1 MPGLAGSV
9 DMDFRYSTEQDDFRA
24 SLSGFLRDAAPLAR
38 VRQTGGHDAQVWQ
51 RLCAEMELPG
61 LHVPVEYGGVGATLV
76 ETAIAFG
83 ELGRALTP
91 VPLAATTFAIEAILR
106 TGDEEQWTRLLKGL
120 LRGEQ
125 IGALAVAG
133 PRDCDPSE
141 APVHAHRD
149 GGSTVLS
156 GVCGPVLHGLI
167 ADLFIVPA
175 VDGGEVILHVVAADD
190 PGVNIVS
197 LPSFDLT
204 RPVARL
210 ELTQAP
216 AEALTAGSV
225 DDIERTLDVA
235 RVLLAAEMLG
245 GAEACLAMTV
255 EYACSRMQFGR
266 PIGSFQ
272 AVKHICAEMMIEIDA
287 TRAAVMY
294 AAMSVSDNHE
304 LQIAGPL
311 ANAQAADTFALCTG
325 SAIQA
330 HGGIAFTWEHD
341 AHLFFRRATSTRAL
355 FGGSRHHRRLLAD
368 RAGL

>member
-1 MPGLAGSV
+1 
-9 DMDFRYSTEQDDFRA
+9 MDFRYSTEQDDFRA
-24 SLSGFLRDAAPLAR
+24 SLSGFLQDVAPLAHVRDAA
-38 VRQTGGHDAQVWQ
+38 GHDPTVWQ
-51 RLCAEMELPG
+51 RLCTEMELPG
-61 LHVPVEYGGVGATLV
+61 LHVPVEYGGAGATLV
-76 ETAIAFG
+76 GAAIAFG

-91 VPLAATTFAIEAILR
+91 VPLAATTFAIEAVLR
-106 TGDEEQWTRLLKGL
+106 TGDEEQRTRLLKGL

-133 PRDCDPSE
+133 PRDCDPSA

-149 GGSTVLS
+149 GGRTVLT
-156 GVCGPVLHGLI
+156 GVCGPVLHGHI

-175 VDGGEVILHVVAADD
+175 VTDGEVMLHVVAADD
-190 PGVNIVS
+190 PGVTVVS
-197 LPSFDLT
+197 LPSFDIT
-204 RPVARL
+204 RPVARV

-216 AEALTAGSV
+216 AEVLTAGSA
-225 DDIERTLDVA
+225 DDIERTLDIA

-255 EYACSRMQFGR
+255 EYACNRMQFGR

-272 AVKHICAEMMIEIDA
+272 AVKHICADMMIEIDA

-294 AAMSVSDNHE
+294 AAMSASDDHE
-304 LQIAGPL
+304 LQIVGPL
-311 ANAQAADTFALCTG
+311 AKAQAADTFALCAG

-341 AHLFFRRATSTRAL
+341 VHLFFRRATTTKAL